1 MSEVIFDRQW
11 LAGCV
16 LIIVGIAGIYAL
28 IKYPKQFL
36 TTALIGFAGLTV
48 LSLIVGIMQEWK
60 YMKIREVGWINNTR
74 KTTEVADYLSNNP
87 EYMRDEFIA
96 QWLEDWWYLQSV
108 QGAIASNPLAR

>member
-16 LIIVGIAGIYAL
+16 LIIVGTAGIYAL
-28 IKYPKQFL
+28 VKYPKQFL

-60 YMKIREVGWINNTR
+60 YMKIREVGRVEEFMRANELAN
-74 KTTEVADYLSNNP
+74 YLSNNP
-87 EYMRDEFIA
+87 EYMHDEFIA
-96 QWLEDWWYLQSV
+96 QWLEDWWSPRPIRDDY
-108 QGAIASNPLAR
+108 R

>member
-1 MSEVIFDRQW
+1 MSDVIFDRQW

-16 LIIVGIAGIYAL
+16 LIIVGTAGIYAL
-28 IKYPKQFL
+28 VKYPKQFL